1 MSLVQLQRLLPLP
14 EDELKQVLD
23 YGATLSKAEAADHF
37 GNLLG
42 DSPQAVEFISSF
54 NSRRKDT
61 KPAPTPTY
69 TPEAS
74 SANNSDAPNDGVP
87 RARRGQ
93 KKKKSALHTPAPRQ
107 VEAFP
112 TPGVSYNK
120 KNQQEDYIGKRPS
133 HAPAVAAAGSSA
145 FKAPVKAAT
154 PPPPPPAQR
163 TAAGYL
169 ISEGHQKAK
178 PKSNPV
184 SRSSTPKP
192 GTTTKVSIAGGTPMA
207 GASTALNDLDAA
219 IRTLEMTTNPTL
231 QDNVNAR
238 RCNCVG
244 ARHGVQTAAPNCLSC
259 GKVICLK
266 EGLGPCTYCGAPLLS
281 SADVQ
286 AMVKELKLERG
297 REKMAADRD
306 SHKRAEVS
314 KKPAPFSQFKAAS
327 TTTPDNSQMSEAE
340 ARAKAHRDK
349 LLNFQAQ
356 NAQRTTVRDEA
367 ADFDVSG
374 AVAGTGGNM
383 WSTPEE
389 RARELKRQQKVLR
402 EMEWNARPEYEK
414 RRQIVSIDLVGG
426 RVVKKMAAVERPPS
440 PETKDDEAQW
450 DQENYTPQSKG
461 GGGAFSRN
469 PLLGH
474 MIKPV
479 YEPKGK
485 GVELEGRRDRKTQ
498 WRRVQDDLRDNEAVI
513 LDGGAHGHATTA
525 DEPACG

>member
-1 MSLVQLQRLLPLP
+1 
-14 EDELKQVLD
+14 
-23 YGATLSKAEAADHF
+23 
-37 GNLLG
+37 
-42 DSPQAVEFISSF
+42 
-54 NSRRKDT
+54 
-61 KPAPTPTY
+61 
-69 TPEAS
+69 
-74 SANNSDAPNDGVP
+74 
-87 RARRGQ
+87 
-93 KKKKSALHTPAPRQ
+93 KKKKLALHTPPPRQ

-112 TPGVSYNK
+112 TPGLSYSK
-120 KNQQEDYIGKRPS
+120 KSQQEDYIGKRPS
-133 HAPAVAAAGSSA
+133 PAPTAAASSSASKPPAKGATPAPAP
-145 FKAPVKAAT
+145 APA
-154 PPPPPPAQR
+154 PPAQR

-169 ISEGHQKAK
+169 ISEGPQKAK
-178 PKSNPV
+178 AKSNPV

-192 GTTTKVSIAGGTPMA
+192 GATTKVSIAGGTPMA

-244 ARHGVQTAAPNCLSC
+244 ARHGVQAAAPNCLSC

-266 EGLGPCTYCGAPLLS
+266 EGLGPCTFCGAPLLS

-286 AMVKELKLERG
+286 AMVQELKLERG
-297 REKMAADRD
+297 REKMAADREI
-306 SHKRAEVS
+306 HKRAEVS
-314 KKPAPFSQFKAAS
+314 KKPAPFSQFKTS
-327 TTTPDNSQMSEAE
+327 SSSNSPTDNPQSSEAE

-389 RARELKRQQKVLR
+389 RAKELKRQQKILR

-440 PETKDDEAQW
+440 PEQEEDDYQR
-450 DQENYTPQSKG
+450 DQENYTPQPRG

-479 YEPKGK
+479 YELKGK
-485 GVELEGRRDRKTQ
+485 AAELQGRRDRKTQ

-513 LDGGAHGHATTA
+513 LDGGAHGHASTA